1 MNSTI
6 IGKVLDNYRILQN
19 IGRGGMGF
27 VFKALNIKL
36 NKIVAIKMIAPGL
49 AMNDSFMSRFESE
62 AKTLAKLEN
71 PNIVG
76 IHDLRIDSV
85 YAYIV
90 MEYVE
95 GVTLGRLIKERGAIP
110 WRQALKLFN
119 QMLNAIEHAH
129 KEGIIHRDIKPNNV
143 LINRQGVVKITDFG
157 LAKNQA
163 EFGITQSVTT
173 GGTLFYMSPEQVKGL
188 AYTDE
193 RSDIYAL
200 GFTLYE
206 MLTGATPFSTDHTDF
221 DIREAIIKTKFPP
234 PHQINQK
241 IPAKLGRIVDQAL
254 SKKPEDRFQNVTEF
268 KTAIEA
274 FIKHEDDIRKR
285 AQEAES
291 LKNGKTGSNGNGSVS
306 SYLDKVISAKG
317 RNGKGHK
324 SESAKFSRNII
335 YYSVAASV
343 LLLVILKLTGFLDDP
358 SHNMTSEGLISVTS
372 IPNHAMVFVNGDS
385 IGQTPIDKYQVESS
399 SANILIIKDN
409 YFSIDTLLNIESKE
423 PIRIEAQLQPVARLS
438 FEISPDDA
446 SLYINDNPIPKESW
460 SKVLMPVGNH
470 QIELQHEG
478 YETYYGEV
486 RAEQGLNNPI
496 KINLTEEGV
505 FKAENAP
512 VFRINSIPS
521 GASVYL
527 NDKYVGKTPYQS
539 SSLKERFYALRMSK
553 AGYRDITDRFNV
565 TAGES
570 GQISKRLVALTGSI
584 AVKSDPPGAE
594 IYLAGKSIKRFTPY
608 TLTEVKSGKKTI
620 TLKKDGYAEYSTD
633 VDVKTGNTQNI
644 DVALKQLFGNLTVL
658 AVPWGNIYVD
668 DQLVFKEAQI
678 KKEMELG
685 AGNHQVRIEHPTLGI
700 YEKLIRVE
708 PEKITEVTVDF
719 NKKHSLRIVAKDP
732 QGTDIYAD
740 VLVDGKSTGE
750 TTPTNIR
757 LATGTYMISVSR
769 NGYILADGPKKV
781 TIDGSISNPLKFTL
795 QKTAQ

>member
-36 NKIVAIKMIAPGL
+36 NKIVAIKMIAPAL

-90 MEYVE
+90 MEYIE
-95 GVTLGRLIKERGAIP
+95 GITLGRLIKERGAIP

-143 LINRQGVVKITDFG
+143 LINRQGIVKITDFG

-206 MLTGATPFSTDHTDF
+206 MLTGGTPFSMDHTDF
-221 DIREAIIKTKFPP
+221 DIREAIVRTKFPP
-234 PHQINQK
+234 PHQMNPK
-241 IPAKLGRIVDQAL
+241 IPAKLGRIIEKAI
-254 SKKPEDRFQNVTEF
+254 SKNPEDRFQSVIEF
-268 KTAIEA
+268 KSAIDA
-274 FIKHEDDIRKR
+274 FIQYEEDRKKR

-291 LKNGKTGSNGNGSVS
+291 LMNGQNGSNNGGSVS
-306 SYLDKVISAKG
+306 SFLDKAIPAKVLHSE
-317 RNGKGHK
+317 GKNR
-324 SESAKFSRNII
+324 ESAKFTRNII
-335 YYSVAASV
+335 YYSAAASV
-343 LLLVILKLTGFLDDP
+343 ILLIVLKLTGLLDYP
-358 SHNMTSEGLISVTS
+358 SNKMDSDGLLSITS
-372 IPNHAMVFVNGDS
+372 IPNHAIVFVNGDS
-385 IGQTPIDKYQVESS
+385 IGQTPIDKYQVA
-399 SANILIIKDN
+399 SAKANLLIMKDN
-409 YFSIDTLLNIESKE
+409 YFTVDTTLSMDSRESIRLDV
-423 PIRIEAQLQPVARLS
+423 QLQPVARLS
-438 FEISPDDA
+438 FEIIPNDA
-446 SLYINDNPIPKESW
+446 GLFINDQEIPKEKW
-460 SKVLMPVGNH
+460 SELLLPVGEH

-478 YETYYGEV
+478 YVAYYSV
-486 RAEQGLNNPI
+486 LKAEQGVNNPI

-505 FKAENAP
+505 FKAENTS
-512 VFRINSIPS
+512 VFKINSIPS

-539 SSLKERFYALRMSK
+539 SNLEERFYALRLSK
-553 AGYRDITDRFNV
+553 DGYQDMTDRFNV
-565 TAGES
+565 AAGES
-570 GQISKRLVALTGSI
+570 GKINKRLIPLTGSLE
-584 AVKSDPPGAE
+584 VKTDPPGAE
-594 IYLAGKSIKRFTPY
+594 IYLSGKRINGLTPY
-608 TLTEVKSGKKTI
+608 TLNQIKSGQNTI
-620 TLKKDGYAEYSTD
+620 TLKKDGYADYSVDID
-633 VDVKTGNTQNI
+633 VMAGKTQNI
-644 DVALKQLFGNLTVL
+644 DAVLKQLFGNLSVL
-658 AVPWGNIYVD
+658 AVPWGNIFID
-668 DQLVFKEAQI
+668 DQLVLKEAQF

-685 AGNHQVRIEHPTLGI
+685 AGNHQLRIEHPTLGI
-700 YEKLIRVE
+700 YDKSIRIE
-708 PEKITEVTVDF
+708 PGKITEIMVDF

-732 QGTDIYAD
+732 QGSDIYAD
-740 VLVDGKSTGE
+740 VFVDGKQIGE
-750 TTPTNIR
+750 KTPINIS
-757 LATGTYMISVSR
+757 LTTGTYTISVSR
-769 NGYILADGPKKV
+769 SGYVLADGPKKV
-781 TIDGSISNPLKFTL
+781 TIDGSMSNPLSFTL
-795 QKTAQ
+795 KKNAE

>member
-36 NKIVAIKMIAPGL
+36 NKIVAIKMIAPAL

-76 IHDLRIDSV
+76 IHDLRVDSV

-119 QMLNAIEHAH
+119 QVLNAIEHAH

-206 MLTGATPFSTDHTDF
+206 MLTGSTPFSTDHTDF

-234 PHQINQK
+234 PHQMNQK
-241 IPAKLGRIVDQAL
+241 IPARLGRIVEKAIA
-254 SKKPEDRFQNVTEF
+254 KRPEDRYQNVTEF
-268 KTAIEA
+268 KEA
-274 FIKHEDDIRKR
+274 LDEFVQHEEDRRKR

-291 LKNGKTGSNGNGSVS
+291 LKNGQNGSNGHGSVS
-306 SYLDKVISAKG
+306 SYLDKVIPAKG
-317 RNGKGHK
+317 KSFKGQK
-324 SESAKFSRNII
+324 SESAKFTRNII

-343 LLLVILKLTGFLDDP
+343 ILLVILKLTGFLDDP
-358 SHNMTSEGLISVTS
+358 SHKMNSDGLLSVTS
-372 IPNHAMVFVNGDS
+372 IPNHAVVFINGDS
-385 IGQTPIDKYQVESS
+385 VGQTPIDKYQVASAT
-399 SANILIIKDN
+399 ANILIMKDN
-409 YFSIDTLLNIESKE
+409 YFSIDTVLSVESKE
-423 PIRIEAQLQPVARLS
+423 PIRLDAQLQPVARLS
-438 FEISPDDA
+438 FDITPNDA
-446 SLYINDNPIPKESW
+446 NLFINDQEIPKEKW
-460 SKVLMPVGNH
+460 PEVMLPVGEY

-478 YETYYGEV
+478 YLAYYNQLN
-486 RAEQGLNNPI
+486 AEQGVNNPI

-505 FKAENAP
+505 FKAENTS
-512 VFRINSIPS
+512 VFKINSIPS

-527 NDKYVGKTPYQS
+527 NDKYVGKTPYKS
-539 SSLKERFYALRMSK
+539 SSLEERFYALRLSK
-553 AGYRDITDRFNV
+553 TGYQDITDRFNV
-565 TAGES
+565 VTGQS
-570 GQISKRLVALTGSI
+570 GQLTKRLVALTGSVE
-584 AVKSDPPGAE
+584 VKSDPPGAE
-594 IYLAGKSIKRFTPY
+594 IYLSGKRMKGLTPY
-608 TLTEVKSGKKTI
+608 TIDKINSGQNTI
-620 TLKKDGYAEYSTD
+620 TIKKDGYADYTTNVEI
-633 VDVKTGNTQNI
+633 VAGNTQNI
-644 DVALKQLFGNLTVL
+644 DAVLKQLFGNVSIL
-658 AVPWGNIYVD
+658 AVPWGNIYID
-668 DQLVFKEAQI
+668 DQLVFKEAQF

-685 AGNHQVRIEHPTLGI
+685 AGNHLLKIEHPTLGI
-700 YEKLIRVE
+700 YEKSVRVE

-719 NKKHSLRIVAKDP
+719 NKKHSLRIVAKDS

-740 VLVDGKSTGE
+740 VLVDGKSIGE
-750 TTPTNIR
+750 TTPIN
-757 LATGTYMISVSR
+757 LSLKTGTYTISVAR

-781 TIDGSISNPLKFTL
+781 TIDGSVSNPLSFTL
-795 QKTAQ
+795 KKNTE